1 MLVFIDGIKGI
12 GLIDLID
19 GLHGFLLG
27 FLFLLLILLMGVDP
41 RDKESISIVFDVLH
55 LGRWPLAVYPI
66 FLKNLEVADLHL
78 EIWRGLID
86 VTSAH
91 ISL

>member
-1 MLVFIDGIKGI
+1 MLVFIDRIKGI

-27 FLFLLLILLMGVDP
+27 FLLLLLLMGVDP

-55 LGRWPLAVYPI
+55 LGRWALAVYPI